1 MDTYSREELVSRLG
15 EPDREGREA
24 VPVERPD
31 GSVLVDLSA
40 PVPGR
45 RYLLWNCSP
54 AARSGARR
62 CYAAEEPLDSGR
74 YTFVLRCDRHP
85 G

>member
-1 MDTYSREELVSRLG
+1 MGTYSREELVSRLG

-24 VPVERPD
+24 VPVERQD

-54 AARSGARR
+54 ASPSGARR
-62 CYAAEEPLDSGR
+62 CYAAEEPPDSGR
-74 YTFVLRCDRHP
+74 YTLILRCDLHP